1 MAKREEP
8 TCQGSQCQ
16 QGLVADIW
24 SFPVPPSPPL
34 CHAASPHANCTPSAS
49 RGGLAILNSVP
60 SAGLPPPP
68 PPPRETYGG
77 EDGRLSIPFMCLW
90 SGQMGTCT
98 FFCLKSLAPGQS
110 PGDRSNARLSGAS
123 LGSGGK
129 GQVESG
135 MEAARVRRSL
145 RWALCLVA
153 VQA

>member
-1 MAKREEP
+1 MVKREEL

-49 RGGLAILNSVP
+49 RGGLDILNSVP
-60 SAGLPPPP
+60 SVGLPPSS
-68 PPPRETYGG
+68 RETYGG
-77 EDGRLSIPFMCLW
+77 EDGRLSIPFVCLW
-90 SGQMGTCT
+90 SGQIGRSI
-98 FFCLKSLAPGQS
+98 FFCLKSLATGQS

-135 MEAARVRRSL
+135 MEAARVRSL
-145 RWALCLVA
+145 LTWALCLVA
-153 VQA
+153 MQA